1 MTVRII
7 AAIFLVLGIAAFFG
21 LTPEQIADDLMSL
34 ISPKDSMR
42 EQVKTLRGSKRRHGL
57 YRSLMRIKLALSA
70 TGKSKQFTLV
80 CSASIVLFA
89 VGILLTVFIRNVFL
103 MPAVSAGLA
112 LLPFLYAKNLLSYYE
127 KHTKAELETT
137 LSIITTS
144 YERCDDIVTAVRE
157 NIQYIKPPL
166 REAFSAFVNEET
178 MVSSSVKRAIRNLS
192 EKVDDEIFRE
202 WCDTLVQCQ
211 DDRTL
216 KDTLNPV
223 VDKLADVRIVNNEL
237 KTMLSAVRNEY
248 LMMVLL
254 VVGNVPLLYMLNK
267 DWYRTLLY
275 SLPGKAVCGLCGIVI
290 LVTAC
295 FMMKF
300 TKPIEYRR

>member
-34 ISPKDSMR
+34 MSPKDSMR
-42 EQVKTLRGSKRRHGL
+42 EQVKTLRGGKRRHGL

-166 REAFSAFVNEET
+166 REAFSAFVNEAT

-192 EKVDDEIFRE
+192 EKVDDEIFHE

-254 VVGNVPLLYMLNK
+254 VVGNVPLLYLLNK

>member
-1 MTVRII
+1 
-7 AAIFLVLGIAAFFG
+7 
-21 LTPEQIADDLMSL
+21 
-34 ISPKDSMR
+34 
-42 EQVKTLRGSKRRHGL
+42 
-57 YRSLMRIKLALSA
+57 
-70 TGKSKQFTLV
+70 
-80 CSASIVLFA
+80 
-89 VGILLTVFIRNVFL
+89 

-166 REAFSAFVNEET
+166 REAFSAFVNEAT
-178 MVSSSVKRAIRNLS
+178 MVSSSVKRDIRNLS

-237 KTMLSAVRNEY
+237 KTMLSAVKNEY

-254 VVGNVPLLYMLNK
+254 VVGNVPLLYILNK

>member
-21 LTPEQIADDLMSL
+21 LTPEQIADDLMAL
-34 ISPKDSMR
+34 MSPKDSMR
-42 EQVKTLRGSKRRHGL
+42 EQVKTLRGGKLRHGL

-166 REAFSAFVNEET
+166 REAFSAFVNEAT

-254 VVGNVPLLYMLNK
+254 VVGNVPLLYILNK

>member
-1 MTVRII
+1 M
-7 AAIFLVLGIAAFFG
+7 
-21 LTPEQIADDLMSL
+21 
-34 ISPKDSMR
+34 
-42 EQVKTLRGSKRRHGL
+42 
-57 YRSLMRIKLALSA
+57 
-70 TGKSKQFTLV
+70 
-80 CSASIVLFA
+80 
-89 VGILLTVFIRNVFL
+89 
-103 MPAVSAGLA
+103 
-112 LLPFLYAKNLLSYYE
+112 
-127 KHTKAELETT
+127 
-137 LSIITTS
+137 
-144 YERCDDIVTAVRE
+144 
-157 NIQYIKPPL
+157 
-166 REAFSAFVNEET
+166 
-178 MVSSSVKRAIRNLS
+178 
-192 EKVDDEIFRE
+192 
-202 WCDTLVQCQ
+202 
-211 DDRTL
+211 

-254 VVGNVPLLYMLNK
+254 VVGNVPLLYILNK